1 MVRFPNSS
9 TNIDYVSLQF
19 GNYRILCFF
28 YLFVNMIKKMLMDV
42 SVTLFKDFKCIFNIL
57 KIEILNFFNKQ
68 FFNLKSMKST
78 LNALKLKRY

>member
-1 MVRFPNSS
+1 
-9 TNIDYVSLQF
+9 
-19 GNYRILCFF
+19 
-28 YLFVNMIKKMLMDV
+28 MLMDV